1 MKKEAILQEQCED
14 LLRWRH
20 ISFLH
25 LTTFIRRRCYHC
37 GVFMN
42 IPVGGSNYKGLPDLF
57 LFLKDKCVF
66 VELKIPKG
74 KLTAEQKEFRKM
86 IGKID
91 GIYDYYIIRSFEE
104 FEKIIGIFTSK

>member
-1 MKKEAILQEQCED
+1 MKKEATLQEQCED

-37 GVFMN
+37 GNFMN

-57 LFLKDKCVF
+57 IFKKDKCVF
-66 VELKIPKG
+66 VELKIG
-74 KLTAEQKEFRKM
+74 KNKPTEEQREFKDM
-86 IGKID
+86 IEEID
-91 GIYDYYIIRSFEE
+91 GIYEYYLVRD
-104 FEKIIGIFTSK
+104 FEKFKEVMEIAE